1 MYAHADTCCVYRC
14 CCLKIFRACTQRR
27 AGEDPNWCYDNFINA
42 RALKS
47 ADNVR
52 NQLLRIMTRFN
63 LALCSTPFESPAY
76 YPNIRKALLA
86 GFFMQVGALYCFF
99 RYSTTP
105 LLVCS
110 S

>member
-1 MYAHADTCCVYRC
+1 M
-14 CCLKIFRACTQRR
+14 LACTRRR

-86 GFFMQVGALYCFF
+86 GFFMQVGALYCFLMQVGALYCF
-99 RYSTTP
+99 FWYSTTP
-105 LLVCS
+105 LLGS
-110 S
+110 SS